1 MMWTQRDFILNT
13 LGKIENFK
21 CHFEAGKIK
30 PCVHLG
36 HFIKCCIVEWG
47 FLGVLANK
55 ERSESFLLLFL
66 NFFSNETI

>member
-1 MMWTQRDFILNT
+1 MMWTQKGFHLKHF
-13 LGKIENFK
+13 GEKIENFK
-21 CHFEAGKIK
+21 CHFERAGKIK

-55 ERSESFLLLFL
+55 ERSRSFLLLF
-66 NFFSNETI
+66 